1 MCFIFYKSC
10 TSLRFYL
17 LSIYIKLS
25 CTCNTQNT
33 WQIDVD
39 NIYQVVVMLL
49 GNLSWLREKQLI
61 VKNSVA
67 IFKSETLVVRKALR
81 AFNIKIKFSINIVQF
96 PRFLI

>member
-1 MCFIFYKSC
+1 
-10 TSLRFYL
+10 L

-81 AFNIKIKFSINIVQF
+81 AFNIKIKFSINIAQF

>member
-1 MCFIFYKSC
+1 
-10 TSLRFYL
+10 L